1 MSITEESKKQYFSL
15 VNPKYISWE
24 FYKQYINI
32 EPNFGELGL
41 VVYLRTYSRFIEEL
55 NRREKWC
62 ETVLRVVEYSI
73 SLDTREHLAHKTKEA
88 EELFDAI
95 FSLRM
100 FPAGRTLWI
109 GGTKQTEIDGSANWN
124 CTYCNIDT
132 ISSFTEIFYWL
143 MIGAGTGFSVEQKH
157 ISKLPK
163 FYPNKKLVHQEYNFN
178 NSYYE
183 HTTIQCYLDKLTN
196 GVSTLFKHTICL
208 TDSDYSN
215 PLNQSLEDF
224 DRFVIKIG
232 DSKEGWCNAL
242 RLLLTLC
249 TYDKELTIEFNYDNV
264 RPKGELIKIFGG
276 RSSGYK
282 NLQQV
287 LEDTYNILVRCN
299 GVIDSLAALD
309 IVNIIGRGVVSGGV
323 RRTAEIALGDSTDVD
338 FVEAK
343 YNLWSDENKKPYQD
357 IRVMS
362 NNSLMFYEKP
372 SYKELE
378 AVINRIKNN
387 GEPGF
392 YIMGNARQYDEL
404 IEGTNPCLTGDML
417 LLTKQGYLPLQD
429 LEGKEVELINYLG
442 EVSKGK
448 VWLTGEKQVYQI
460 RLSNS
465 QIIKCTEDHKF
476 MLNSGEEELAINLKN
491 RQLMPYLKYQDDNHL
506 FDILG
511 FIQGDGNLSRLQSET
526 HLGIE
531 INLGNKDDDIKDL
544 IKFWTNDYSGES
556 SRTLYLQDSRI
567 ISKLKE
573 LKFSTN
579 TLPTRT
585 FPDTYTSWKFIE
597 KQRFLRGCY
606 SANGSVIKSGRI
618 TYKSTCK
625 EFIEQLQ
632 YTLLEDFG
640 ISSYITTNKAK
651 EVEFSNG
658 IYLCKESYDLN
669 ISQFIEKVKFFN
681 TINFIQDYKVIKLRN
696 SLINTA
702 PYVTSIKKLGVEYV
716 YDFSEPLT
724 NWGVV
729 DGFITH
735 NCGETGLRNKQTCNL
750 TTLNPYYHYKLR
762 ADGSYMFD
770 HKLWHRTV
778 KLATRVGSRITTVS
792 QWHPEWDKVQKSQR
806 LLGVSMTG
814 VMDAVERFRWST
826 EGLDNFLW
834 QTADLVRQEADN
846 YHEELGIE
854 RSARVTLFKPEGTL
868 SQLPTVSSGIHR
880 SYAETYYRRI
890 RFSSQDPLALAL
902 YDLNIP
908 VVPEN
913 SQGDKLFDEKCN
925 TWVFTFPVKTDAEI
939 RAIDESAIN
948 QLERYKL
955 AMTTY
960 VRDGHNCSVTIT
972 VASNEWEE
980 VTKWIYD
987 NWDYCIGL
995 TLLPRFDPVEG
1006 GKAMYPN
1013 MPYEPCSVNDY
1024 QQLKVKLP
1032 QLKEEELIKLLSTYE
1047 SSFEEQELDSDC
1059 NGKGVCPVR

>member
-1 MSITEESKKQYFSL
+1 MTITVESKQQYFNL
-15 VNPKYISWE
+15 ISPL
-24 FYKQYINI
+24 YINWSFYQRYI
-32 EPNFGELGL
+32 DLEPNFGELGL

-62 ETVLRVVEYSI
+62 ETVLRVVEYSL
-73 SLDTREHLAHKTKEA
+73 SLDTITKFELKIKEA

-95 FSLRM
+95 FNLRM

-163 FYPNKKLVHQEYNFN
+163 FYPNKKLVHQDYQFN

-183 HTTIQCYLDKLTN
+183 YTTIQGYVNNLTN
-196 GVSTLFKHTICL
+196 GVSTLFKHTISL
-208 TDSDYSN
+208 TDSDYCDS
-215 PLNQSLEDF
+215 LNQSLEDF

-242 RLLLTLC
+242 RLLLSLC
-249 TYDKELTIEFNYDNV
+249 SSDKELTIEFNYDNI
-264 RPKGELIKIFGG
+264 RPKGELIKTFGG

-323 RRTAEIALGDSTDVD
+323 RRTAEIALGDFTDVE
-338 FVEAK
+338 FIEAK
-343 YNLWSDENKKPYQD
+343 YNLWSDENKKPYRD

-372 SYKELE
+372 TYEELE

-392 YIMGNARQYDEL
+392 YIIGNARQYDKL
-404 IEGTNPCLTGDML
+404 IEGTNP
-417 LLTKQGYLPLQD
+417 
-429 LEGKEVELINYLG
+429 
-442 EVSKGK
+442 
-448 VWLTGEKQVYQI
+448 
-460 RLSNS
+460 
-465 QIIKCTEDHKF
+465 
-476 MLNSGEEELAINLKN
+476 
-491 RQLMPYLKYQDDNHL
+491 
-506 FDILG
+506 
-511 FIQGDGNLSRLQSET
+511 
-526 HLGIE
+526 
-531 INLGNKDDDIKDL
+531 
-544 IKFWTNDYSGES
+544 
-556 SRTLYLQDSRI
+556 
-567 ISKLKE
+567 
-573 LKFSTN
+573 
-579 TLPTRT
+579 
-585 FPDTYTSWKFIE
+585 
-597 KQRFLRGCY
+597 
-606 SANGSVIKSGRI
+606 
-618 TYKSTCK
+618 
-625 EFIEQLQ
+625 
-632 YTLLEDFG
+632 
-640 ISSYITTNKAK
+640 
-651 EVEFSNG
+651 
-658 IYLCKESYDLN
+658 
-669 ISQFIEKVKFFN
+669 
-681 TINFIQDYKVIKLRN
+681 
-696 SLINTA
+696 
-702 PYVTSIKKLGVEYV
+702 
-716 YDFSEPLT
+716 
-724 NWGVV
+724 
-729 DGFITH
+729 
-735 NCGETGLRNKQTCNL
+735 CGETGLRNKQTCNL
-750 TTLNPYYHYKLR
+750 TTTVPVECIENNELNWNKWKQVL
-762 ADGSYMFD
+762 S
-770 HKLWHRTV
+770 
-778 KLATRVGSRITTVS
+778 LATRVGSRITTIT
-792 QWHPEWDKVQKSQR
+792 QWHSNWDKVQKEQR

-814 VMDAVERFRWST
+814 VMDLVDKLKWNEKQ
-826 EGLDNFLW
+826 LKYFLLRS
-834 QTADLVRQEADN
+834 AELVRREADN

-913 SQGDKLFDEKCN
+913 SQGNKLFDEKCN

-939 RAIDESAIN
+939 RAIDESAID

-972 VASNEWEE
+972 VADNEWEE

-987 NWDYCIGL
+987 NWDNCIGL

-1024 QQLKVKLP
+1024 QQLKNKLP

-1047 SSFEEQELDSDC
+1047 SSFEEQKLDSSCDT
-1059 NGKGVCPVR
+1059 GSCPVR